1 MLQNQLQLSF
11 LWQPERPNFKCQLQL
26 PKPTRKAQAKMP
38 TAQNWEIIP
47 ADIKQRSLH
56 LALIVYR
63 NPMKNEPKQLLSK
76 IQKGQLTIQTQM
88 RHVK

>member
-1 MLQNQLQLSF
+1 
-11 LWQPERPNFKCQLQL
+11 
-26 PKPTRKAQAKMP
+26 MP

-56 LALIVYR
+56 LALIVYQ